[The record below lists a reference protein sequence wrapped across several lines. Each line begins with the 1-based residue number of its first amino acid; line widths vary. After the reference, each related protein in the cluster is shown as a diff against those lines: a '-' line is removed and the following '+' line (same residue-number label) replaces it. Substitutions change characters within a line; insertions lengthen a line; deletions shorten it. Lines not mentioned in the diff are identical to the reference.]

1 VGAVEWPEA
10 ELGSRGRSTT
20 TLAPLRPGMHVLT
33 KPFAMEA
40 LANRIKDL
48 IVGINL
54 SQPIKEVTKYFT

>member
-1 VGAVEWPEA
+1 
-10 ELGSRGRSTT
+10 
-20 TLAPLRPGMHVLT
+20 MHVLT